1 MGQAI
6 LKVDFVNKKLITEQ
20 QNNSDSNFYK
30 NKHELCDS
38 EVTIFTTSNS
48 GGNWQMRMRVE
59 GHRQYHQK
67 SLRTKNFE
75 TAKERAKIEHAKAT
89 VKMDEGKSLFSPTL
103 YKAIELYLKHRA
115 KDVLAERITQGRL
128 STIKTHIQW
137 FTKYPSINS
146 EHRLDTFGKK
156 AIYDYQQFRLGFNAS
171 NQTIRNELSTINH
184 FCKWAKDEGL
194 HNTEKFLHPT
204 IKIVGTEAEAM
215 RRKTFTDE
223 EYIKICKWLRTY
235 CSAKQIKADKID
247 EDKAFVRQLFRHYFL
262 IHANTMMRSGELFGL
277 KWKNV
282 KVYEKDDYKWAE
294 ITVEGKTS
302 KVRKDRIF
310 IARRGDL
317 FDRLKAMSKHTKDND
332 FVFTANDGTH
342 WSKNKRRALTYHFDK
357 LIQGVGIEDAKER
370 KLSLYSCR
378 HYGISKRVNNGANIV
393 QLAKD
398 CGTGVEHITKTY
410 YHTNLRNSERNMAIM
425 YEE

>member
-1 MGQAI
+1 MEQAI
-6 LKVDFVNKKLITEQ
+6 LRVDFKNKKLITNP
-20 QNNSDSNFYK
+20 QNNSGFYK
-30 NKHELCDS
+30 NKHTLCDG

-48 GGNWQMRMRVE
+48 GSNWQMRMRVE

-75 TAKERAKIEHAKAT
+75 TAKERAKIEHAVAF
-89 VKMDEGKSLFSPTL
+89 VKMTEGKSLFSPTL
-103 YKAIELYLKHRA
+103 YKAIELYLEHRA
-115 KDVLAERITQGRL
+115 KDVLAKRITEGRL
-128 STIKTHIQW
+128 STIKTHIKSL
-137 FTKYPSINS
+137 TKYPTINS

-156 AIYDYQQFRLGFNAS
+156 TIYDYQQFRLSKGAS

-184 FCKWAKDEGL
+184 FCKWAYDEGL

-223 EYIKICKWLRTY
+223 EYANICKWLRSY
-235 CSAKQIKADKID
+235 CSAKQIKADKLG
-247 EDKAFVRQLFRHYFL
+247 EDKTFERQLFRHLFL
-262 IHANTMMRSGELFGL
+262 IQANTMMRSGELFGL

-282 KVYEKDDYKWAE
+282 KVYERDDYKWAE
-294 ITVEGKTS
+294 IIVEGETS
-302 KVRKDRIF
+302 KVRKDRVF
-310 IARRGDL
+310 IARGGEY
-317 FDRLKAMSKHTKDND
+317 FERLKQISKHTKGEDY
-332 FVFTANDGTH
+332 VFTLNDGTH
-342 WSKNKRRALTYHFDK
+342 WHGKNRRALTAHFGNV
-357 LIQGVGIEDAKER
+357 LVGVGITDAKQR
-370 KLSLYSCR
+370 KLELYSCR

-410 YHTNLRNSERNMAIM
+410 YHSNLRNSERNMAIM

>member
-1 MGQAI
+1 MEQAI
-6 LKVDFVNKKLITEQ
+6 LRVDFKNKKLIPNQ
-20 QNNSDSNFYK
+20 QNNSDFYK
-30 NKHELCDS
+30 NKHLLCDG

-75 TAKERAKIEHAKAT
+75 TAKERAKVEHAVAF
-89 VKMDEGKSLFSPTL
+89 VKMTEGKSLFSPTL
-103 YKAIELYLKHRA
+103 YKAIEMFLEHRA
-115 KDVLAERITQGRL
+115 KDVLSGAIGEGRL
-128 STIKTHIQW
+128 TTVKTHIKW
-137 FTKYPSINS
+137 LTKYPSINA

-156 AIYDYQQFRLGFNAS
+156 TIYDYQQFRLGKGAS
-171 NQTIRNELSTINH
+171 NQTIRNELSTINQ
-184 FCKWAKDEGL
+184 FCKWAYDEGL
-194 HNTEKFLHPT
+194 HNTEKFLYPK
-204 IKIVGTEAEAM
+204 IKIVGNEAEAM

-223 EYIKICKWLRTY
+223 EYTNICKWLRSY
-235 CSAKQIKADKID
+235 CSARQIKADKLD
-247 EDKAFVRQLFRHYFL
+247 GDKAFVRHLFRHYFL

-282 KVYEKDDYKWAE
+282 KVYEKNDYKWAE
-294 ITVEGKTS
+294 IIVEGETS
-302 KVRKDRIF
+302 KVKQDRVF
-310 IARRGDL
+310 VARGGKY
-317 FDRLKAMSKHTKDND
+317 FERLKRLSKHTKDND
-332 FVFTANDGTH
+332 FVFTLNNGTH
-342 WSKNKRRALTYHFDK
+342 WHGKNRLALRYHFEK
-357 LIQGVGIEDAKER
+357 LLNGVGITDAKER
-370 KLSLYSCR
+370 KLELYSCR

>member
-1 MGQAI
+1 MNGAI

-20 QNNSDSNFYK
+20 QNNSDFYK

-146 EHRLDTFGKK
+146 EHR
-156 AIYDYQQFRLGFNAS
+156 
-171 NQTIRNELSTINH
+171 
-184 FCKWAKDEGL
+184 
-194 HNTEKFLHPT
+194 
-204 IKIVGTEAEAM
+204 
-215 RRKTFTDE
+215 
-223 EYIKICKWLRTY
+223 
-235 CSAKQIKADKID
+235 
-247 EDKAFVRQLFRHYFL
+247 
-262 IHANTMMRSGELFGL
+262 
-277 KWKNV
+277 
-282 KVYEKDDYKWAE
+282 
-294 ITVEGKTS
+294 
-302 KVRKDRIF
+302 
-310 IARRGDL
+310 
-317 FDRLKAMSKHTKDND
+317 
-332 FVFTANDGTH
+332 
-342 WSKNKRRALTYHFDK
+342 
-357 LIQGVGIEDAKER
+357 
-370 KLSLYSCR
+370 
-378 HYGISKRVNNGANIV
+378 
-393 QLAKD
+393 
-398 CGTGVEHITKTY
+398 
-410 YHTNLRNSERNMAIM
+410 
-425 YEE
+425 